1 MLRIQL
7 ENPASRTI
15 SVVVQR
21 DPHADAFCQACSE
34 LDLDAPAWEYDTVT
48 GVYTAGARTLSFH
61 YIDNATAMEVAYREA
76 NWKQFGEIFAIEY
89 ADGDNWAKLKL
100 LRALLCEYRDKNAQE
115 VCLKVL

>member
-15 SVVVQR
+15 SVVVQS
-21 DPHADAFCQACSE
+21 DPYDDAFCQACTE

-89 ADGDNWAKLKL
+89 ANGNDSAKLKL
-100 LRALLCEYRDKNAQE
+100 LRALLCEYRDDNALKA
-115 VCLKVL
+115 CYKVL